1 MHLIETQHKT
11 VPWRWVILFAF
22 LAQSHAFILAAS
34 GMMTFT
40 LRKYIENPALI
51 SSVGSLD
58 VLFNVLIAGPCLY
71 VSDRI
76 WTRFGRRLPFVL
88 TAWVGLAACMF
99 LLPLAVG
106 ALPVAALVVL
116 WLVFWDVGS
125 TFAML
130 QMELVPP
137 QQRGRAQ
144 AISNWFGN
152 LGNMVVV
159 VVLAGRFDDVI
170 RLGRFTVHGERLIYW
185 FGVLCVVF
193 CIIFTL
199 LFVRERRPVDPPP
212 PNTGGGLPGVL
223 RSIFGQRAL
232 WPVYLLAFASMLMEP
247 DLGPIGQLLFT
258 EQWGYSKQ
266 DMGTNVLAGGL
277 LNMLLIIPLVGLVAD
292 RFSRLSLFAI
302 GTGGI
307 VCLQIVYFA
316 FVQFILPDRRP
327 SIGHLILFGQLM
339 STCGQIAGVAFLP
352 LTFDFIPRNQMG
364 TAQAGLNFLRSL
376 TRLITLNGVALWVT
390 FHAWA
395 FLPDGQYDYF
405 IGHLFTIATGCVG
418 IAIVAFFGRQVRR
431 GHFRPVGREEFEAGQ
446 HSAQPVSP

>member
-1 MHLIETQHKT
+1 MLRIETQHKS
-11 VPWRWVILFAF
+11 VPWRWVVLFAF

-40 LRKYIENPALI
+40 LRKYIETPALI
-51 SSVGSLD
+51 SSVSSLD
-58 VLFNVLIAGPCLY
+58 VLFNVLIAAPCLY
-71 VSDRI
+71 FSDRI

-88 TAWVGLAACMF
+88 AAWVGLATCMF

-106 ALPVAALVVL
+106 AVPVAVLVVL

-159 VVLAGRFDDVI
+159 VVLAGRFDDVVHF
-170 RLGRFTVHGERLIYW
+170 GGFTLHGERLIYW
-185 FGVLCVVF
+185 FGVFCVLF
-193 CIIFTL
+193 CIVFTL
-199 LFVRERRPVDPPP
+199 LFVRERRPVEPTPPAE
-212 PNTGGGLPGVL
+212 GGGLVGVF
-223 RSIFGQRAL
+223 RSIFGQRVL

-247 DLGPIGQLLFT
+247 DLGPLGNLLFT

-277 LNMLLIIPLVGLVAD
+277 LNMVLIIPLVGLVAD
-292 RFSRLSLFAI
+292 RFSRITLFAI

-307 VCLQIVYFA
+307 LCLQIAYFV
-316 FVQFILPDRRP
+316 FVQFVLPDQRP
-327 SIGHLILFGQLM
+327 AIGHMILFGQLM
-339 STCGQIAGVAFLP
+339 STFGQIAGVAFLP
-352 LTFDFIPRNQMG
+352 LTYDFIPRNRMG

-390 FHAWA
+390 FYAWA
-395 FLPDGQYDYF
+395 FLPEGQYDYF
-405 IGHLFTIATGCVG
+405 IGHLFTIASGCVG
-418 IAIVAFFGRQVRR
+418 IGIVFYFSRQVRR
-431 GHFRPVGREEFEAGQ
+431 GRFRPVGREEFEADQ
-446 HSAQPVSP
+446 RPA

>member
-1 MHLIETQHKT
+1 MLRIETQHKT
-11 VPWRWVILFAF
+11 VPWRWVVLFAF

-51 SSVGSLD
+51 SSVSSLD
-58 VLFNVLIAGPCLY
+58 VLFNVLIAAPCFY
-71 VSDRI
+71 FSDRI

-88 TAWVGLAACMF
+88 TAWAGLAICMF

-106 ALPVAALVVL
+106 AVPVAVLVVL

-159 VVLAGRFDDVI
+159 VVLAGRFDDVVHFA
-170 RLGRFTVHGERLIYW
+170 GFTLHGERLIYW
-185 FGVLCVVF
+185 FGVFCVLF
-193 CIIFTL
+193 CIVFTV
-199 LFVRERRPVDPPP
+199 LFVRERRPTEPPP
-212 PNTGGGLPGVL
+212 PDEGGGLVGVF
-223 RSIFGQRAL
+223 RSVFGQRAL
-232 WPVYLLAFASMLMEP
+232 WPVYLLALASMLMESDIGP
-247 DLGPIGQLLFT
+247 LGNLLFT

-277 LNMLLIIPLVGLVAD
+277 LNMVLIIPLVGLVAD
-292 RFSRLSLFAI
+292 RFSRLTLFAI

-307 VCLQIVYFA
+307 LCLQIAFFV
-316 FVQFILPDRRP
+316 FVQFILPDQRP
-327 SIGHLILFGQLM
+327 TIGHMILFGQLM

-352 LTFDFIPRNQMG
+352 LTYDFIPRNRMG
-364 TAQAGLNFLRSL
+364 TAQAGLNILRSF

-390 FHAWA
+390 FYAWA
-395 FLPDGQYDYF
+395 FLPEGQYDYF
-405 IGHLFTIATGCVG
+405 IGHLFTIASGCVG
-418 IAIVAFFGRQVRR
+418 IGIVFYFSRQVRR
-431 GHFRPVGREEFEAGQ
+431 GRFRPVGREEFESDQRPA
-446 HSAQPVSP
+446 